1 MASDKHSERV
11 PSLMDDHGIS
21 DLALPNDEATLFASP
36 LPIVGDR
43 KTTTRKEVWS
53 WYIYYVG
60 NSGLGP
66 FNFAIS
72 AWQNLLYQAG
82 WDPAFPKGTVAC
94 GDGGC
99 NLVAYGQERSVN
111 SIVLITN
118 GLSFA
123 FQAVIFLL
131 VGSFADYGVWRPHIT
146 TAFTVLAWAVSFAWL
161 GVEQPSKWEAGTALY
176 ILGLIGYQ
184 GSLTFWTAAFPGL
197 ARDLPEIKESEEKLA
212 SGDTDQKSHD
222 TLDMLARNR
231 LANVSFLVCSLGELV
246 VLAILAGILEG
257 VINDDADSNTKAL
270 SIVCAYSA
278 AVWIV
283 CAIPWLIFEQY
294 RPGNQLPPRTSY
306 LTVGVKQVYHA
317 FRLCLRLKQ
326 TFIYLAAYFFLGDC
340 LNTLVT
346 VIATLQNEV
355 VSYDTKMLNYLLIDG
370 IGAQALGIGLFWLV
384 QKKWTI
390 PTKTML
396 LFNAFWILVLAAWG
410 CIGITQTQFGFHNA
424 WEFWAYQAFYGVA
437 VCPWYAISQ
446 AMISEVVPRGKEFLF
461 FALFSII
468 GKTSSFIGPFVS
480 SAIIDDSNNT
490 NMPFTFLLALGF
502 VSVGIL
508 ACVDVD
514 KSRRECRKYLED
526 EAIRVYGM
534 DAEEVGVVREAVE
547 MDGLRGEDDKS
558 KNA

>member
-1 MASDKHSERV
+1 MNAADEDKNQA
-11 PSLMDDHGIS
+11 PPAQDGGMQLT
-21 DLALPNDEATLFASP
+21 DEATLFASP
-36 LPIVGDR
+36 LPIVGER

-53 WYIYYVG
+53 WYLYYVG

-82 WDPAFPKGTVAC
+82 WDPAFPRGTVAC

-99 NLVAYGQERSVN
+99 NLIAYGRERSVN

-123 FQAVIFLL
+123 FQAVIFLI

-161 GVEQPSKWEAGTALY
+161 GVETPSKWEAGTALY

-184 GSLTFWTAAFPGL
+184 GALTFWTAAFPGL
-197 ARDLPEIKESEEKLA
+197 ARDLPEIKESEQQLA
-212 SGDTDQKSHD
+212 TGETDQKSHD
-222 TLDMLARNR
+222 RKDMLARNR
-231 LANVSFLVCSLGELV
+231 LANVSFLVCSVGELV

-257 VINDDADSNTKAL
+257 VINDDPNSNTRAL

-278 AVWIV
+278 GVWIL
-283 CAIPWLIFEQY
+283 CAIPWLLFEQY
-294 RPGNQLPPRTSY
+294 RPGNQLPPHTSY
-306 LTVGVKQVYHA
+306 FTVGLKQVYHA

-340 LNTLVT
+340 LNTV

-355 VSYDTKMLNYLLIDG
+355 VSYNTKMLNYLLIDG
-370 IGAQALGIGLFWLV
+370 IAAQAIGIGIFWLI
-384 QKKWTI
+384 QKRYTI

-396 LFNAFWILVLAAWG
+396 MFNAFWILVLCAWG
-410 CIGITQTQFGFHNA
+410 CIGITQTKFGFHNA
-424 WEFWAYQAFYGVA
+424 WEFWAYQAFYGVF

-480 SAIIDDSNNT
+480 SAIIDDSGNT
-490 NMPFTFLLALGF
+490 NMPFTFLLALGV

-508 ACVDVD
+508 ACVNVE
-514 KSRRECRKYLED
+514 KSRKECRKYLED

-534 DAEEVGVVREAVE
+534 NSAEVLVVGNHNE
-547 MDGLRGEDDKS
+547 MDGLRPVTLGKEKKRS
-558 KNA
+558 

>member
-1 MASDKHSERV
+1 MASDKHSERA
-11 PSLMDDHGIS
+11 PSLVDDH
-21 DLALPNDEATLFASP
+21 DVAHFALPNDEATLFASP
-36 LPIVGDR
+36 LPIVGER

-94 GDGGC
+94 GDGSC

-146 TAFTVLAWAVSFAWL
+146 TGFTVLAWAVSFAWL
-161 GVEQPSKWEAGTALY
+161 GVEKPSKWEAGTALY
-176 ILGLIGYQ
+176 IMGLIGYQ
-184 GSLTFWTAAFPGL
+184 GALTFWTAAFPGL

-212 SGDTDQKSHD
+212 SGDTDQKTHD

-278 AVWIV
+278 GVWIV

-306 LTVGVKQVYHA
+306 LTVGVKQIYHA

-370 IGAQALGIGLFWLV
+370 IGAQAIGIDLFWLV

-410 CIGITQTQFGFHNA
+410 CIGITQTKFGFHNA
-424 WEFWAYQAFYGVA
+424 WEFWAYQAFYGIA

-480 SAIIDDSNNT
+480 SAIIDDSGNT
-490 NMPFTFLLALGF
+490 NMPFTFLLGLGV

-508 ACVDVD
+508 ACVDVE
-514 KSRRECRKYLED
+514 KSRMECRKYLED

-534 DAEEVGVVREAVE
+534 DPEDIGVVREAVE
-547 MDGLRGEDDKS
+547 MDGLRKEDDKS